1 MKKNILKEAAFALE
15 ARDRLREFLIYEMDT
30 GKFYWRDTGK
40 LAGTPHKMGIII
52 NINKVNYL
60 GHRLAWLFAYGRL
73 PSTVK
78 HLDGDK
84 TNNRLSNLG

>member
-1 MKKNILKEAAFALE
+1 
-15 ARDRLREFLIYEMDT
+15 
-30 GKFYWRDTGK
+30 
-40 LAGTPHKMGIII
+40 MGIII
-52 NINKVNYL
+52 SINKVNYL